1 MTSIKS
7 YKITSQAQL
16 IDLNGESTN
25 FDIHFHVQSDN
36 KEPFEISVVDQQKL
50 DSGTNIDFQ
59 NANEGVLSGNLNA
72 TDNIYQNYYLALKAT
87 KDCNVQVKLDKKE
100 LPIESQNQGQMQPEQ
115 MQPEQMQQGQMQ
127 QGHMQQGQMQ
137 QGQGN
142 FFTNNWKFILVI
154 VVCVLCLG
162 LWYYF
167 SKKNTNK
174 DNLNTLV
181 SDTTVV
187 QPDSISPIAS
197 STGESTPKMQ
207 TPPVYNSDILSRLN
221 KLNI

>member
-72 TDNIYQNYYLALKAT
+72 TDNVYQNFYLALKAT

-100 LPIESQNQGQMQPEQ
+100 LPIDSQNQGQMQPEQ
-115 MQPEQMQQGQMQ
+115 MQPEHMQPEQMQPE
-127 QGHMQQGQMQ
+127 
-137 QGQGN
+137 QGN

-167 SKKNTNK
+167 SKKNENK

-181 SDTTVV
+181 SDSTVI

-197 STGESTPKMQ
+197 SVGESTPKMQ

>member
-100 LPIESQNQGQMQPEQ
+100 LPIESQNQEQMQPGHMQSGHMQPEQ
-115 MQPEQMQQGQMQ
+115 MQPEQ
-127 QGHMQQGQMQ
+127 MQQGQMQ

-154 VVCVLCLG
+154 VGCVLCLV

-167 SKKNTNK
+167 SKKNENK

>member
-1 MTSIKS
+1 
-7 YKITSQAQL
+7 
-16 IDLNGESTN
+16 
-25 FDIHFHVQSDN
+25 
-36 KEPFEISVVDQQKL
+36 
-50 DSGTNIDFQ
+50 
-59 NANEGVLSGNLNA
+59 
-72 TDNIYQNYYLALKAT
+72 
-87 KDCNVQVKLDKKE
+87 
-100 LPIESQNQGQMQPEQ
+100 
-115 MQPEQMQQGQMQ
+115 MQ
-127 QGHMQQGQMQ
+127 QGHMQQGHMQ
-137 QGQGN
+137 PEQGN

-154 VVCVLCLG
+154 VGCVICLV

-167 SKKNTNK
+167 SKKNENK